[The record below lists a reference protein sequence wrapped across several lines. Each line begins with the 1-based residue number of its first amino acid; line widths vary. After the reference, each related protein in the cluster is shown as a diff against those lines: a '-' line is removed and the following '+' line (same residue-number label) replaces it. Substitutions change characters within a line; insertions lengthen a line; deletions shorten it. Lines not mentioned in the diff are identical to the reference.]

1 MSAEPVKAIIDD
13 HIVALWNQGKNTFE
27 ISEIIGQF
35 LRRPFPEH
43 QVSRVLTAVRANQAK
58 GGAE

>member
-1 MSAEPVKAIIDD
+1 MNAEPVKAVIDD

-27 ISEIIGQF
+27 ISEVIGQF
-35 LRRPFPEH
+35 LRRPFAEH
-43 QVSRVLTAVRANQAK
+43 DVCRVLTAIRANQAK